1 MTTET
6 RVLLLM
12 EVKVSKDKKKKAEKK
27 PEPKAVKPKL
37 DIEKKADA
45 IRKSKMPED
54 QKRAYLVQLGVEKA
68 DGVKSKAISLK
79 IYLAKKGIDS
89 GLLAAYQA
97 YPLAKNISLATP
109 SEWDEIF
116 KKF

>member
-1 MTTET
+1 
-6 RVLLLM
+6 M
-12 EVKVSKDKKKKAEKK
+12 EVKVSKDKKKKTEAKT
-27 PEPKAVKPKL
+27 KAVKPKL
-37 DIEKKADA
+37 DIEKKIKA
-45 IRKSKMPED
+45 IKESKMPES
-54 QKRAYLVQLGVEKA
+54 QKEAYLERLGVKKE
-68 DGVKSKAISLK
+68 DIKAISLK